1 MTVIKSL
8 KLSWLTDEKIK
19 KLSFGEIKNSKTL
32 NASTLEPEIGGLFCP
47 QIFGPSQS
55 YQCACRSD
63 QSRRIKNQKCE
74 NCGVLIANSNIR
86 R

>member
-1 MTVIKSL
+1 MNVIKSL

-19 KLSFGEIKNSKTL
+19 KLSFGEIKNNKTL

-47 QIFGPSQS
+47 QIFGPSRS

-74 NCGVLIANSNIR
+74 TCGVLIASSNIR